1 MSRFSPISLAC
12 PIVQAPMA
20 GGPSTQALAAAVSGA
35 GGLGFLAAGYKSPQ
49 DSQREI
55 DELRTRLADDVSFG
69 VNLFSPSSHAS
80 ATAEITAYA
89 ERLSDEAEHRGVTLE
104 LHDGTMTATKRNS
117 TSYAGGRYQSSRSPS
132 AARPPPMLTGCKLS
146 VRPSG

>member
-1 MSRFSPISLAC
+1 
-12 PIVQAPMA
+12 MA

-55 DELRTRLADDVSFG
+55 DELRTLLPDDVSFG
-69 VNLFSPSSHAS
+69 INLFSPSSHAS

-89 ERLSDEAEHRGVTLE
+89 ERLSDEGLRL
-104 LHDGTMTATKRNS
+104 
-117 TSYAGGRYQSSRSPS
+117 
-132 AARPPPMLTGCKLS
+132 
-146 VRPSG
+146 